1 MAPFLIALAIG
12 TLVNLAQAVPST
24 SVAIPAPPDPE
35 PIEVVELPLPPVADR
50 APGACTSKINPKG
63 TGCISRPVG
72 EFQAGDFTSD
82 GNHVIVNVEFVGAL
96 AGTTSIYDGEHAIL
110 VKADGKKFPNGDPW
124 KCLTCGVPAKNAQGL
139 YPEFDYPHVFR
150 SGTKA
155 LWGHNII
162 ECGAKLESEKCTSMN
177 TRIYPLYWPNKA
189 DGSGIGGIPRE
200 LRIHPDGVHIGFSS
214 FTAQGGQLSFIGRL
228 KFNPNPMTGDPL
240 VPRYDIV
247 NVNML
252 VDPKGTG
259 RYSSSG
265 SKLKIHTD
273 TIAVAELRG
282 FSGAGD
288 EVLYIAPSVEANNM
302 DVFATHLQTGITRR
316 LTTHPEYVD
325 PIAFS
330 ADNQWIIIMD
340 TRGSNRLMWAGGM
353 RGIPPLVDLVT
364 VGGLAA
370 ARNNRKRRFFQPI
383 LLDRYGDRGSYF
395 GQRVNPEESQEGSIG
410 DPNWNGRAD
419 PAFSLDGT
427 KIVYW
432 QDLVVSPA
440 CGGSNPLPCPIST
453 AQGRREYRLM
463 LAKLKS
469 RSPKEPVP
477 IFQVNDKIP
486 WATPYSPGDAYP
498 KPHSL
503 EAGGYTLDGK
513 VSGHAEVSL
522 AADDSGR
529 IINVVANY
537 TNYSDYKEY
546 IINGS
551 ENITN
556 KFHPDNPWIN
566 DIHWYSDLA
575 GTGAEEA
582 TKKTTKEGFHLQ
594 IEITVNDFQADGKL
608 ITTIDGV
615 SYEPPA
621 NGT

>member
-1 MAPFLIALAIG
+1 MTPFLTALAIG
-12 TLVNLAQAVPST
+12 TLVSLAQAVPST
-24 SVAIPAPPDPE
+24 STAIPAAPGPE
-35 PIEVVELPLPPVADR
+35 PIQVVELPLPPVADKT
-50 APGACTSKINPKG
+50 PGACTSEINPSG
-63 TGCISRPVG
+63 TGCINRAVG
-72 EFQAGDFTSD
+72 EFQAGDFTPD
-82 GNHVIVNVEFVGAL
+82 GNHVIVNVEFVGAP
-96 AGTTSIYDGEHAIL
+96 AGIASIYDGEHAIL
-110 VKADGKKFPNGDPW
+110 VKANGKTFPNGDPW
-124 KCLTCGVPAKNAQGL
+124 KCLTCGVPAQNAQGL

-162 ECGAKLESEKCTSMN
+162 ECDAKLESEQCTSEN
-177 TRIYPLYWPNKA
+177 TRIYPLYWPNRA
-189 DGSGIGGIPRE
+189 DGSGIGGTPRE
-200 LRIHPDGVHIGFSS
+200 LRIHPDDVHIGFSS

-228 KFNPNPMTGDPL
+228 KFNPKPTTGDPL

-247 NVNML
+247 NVNIL

-265 SKLKIHTD
+265 SKLQIHAD
-273 TIAVAELRG
+273 AIAVAELRG

-316 LTTHPEYVD
+316 LTNHPEYVD

-340 TRGSNRLMWAGGM
+340 TRGSNRLMWSGGM
-353 RGIPPLVDLVT
+353 RGIPPLADLVT
-364 VGGLAA
+364 AGALAA

-383 LLDRYGDRGSYF
+383 LLDRHGDRGSYF
-395 GQRVNPEESQEGSIG
+395 GQRVNPNESQAGSIG

-419 PAFSLDGT
+419 PAFSPDGT

-440 CGGSNPLPCPIST
+440 CGGSNPLPCPVST
-453 AQGRREYRLM
+453 AQGRREYRLI

-469 RSPKEPVP
+469 RSPKKPAPV
-477 IFQVNDKIP
+477 FKVSDQIP
-486 WATPYSPGDAYP
+486 WATPYNPGDAYP
-498 KPHSL
+498 KPHAL
-503 EAGGYTLDGK
+503 KAGDYTLDGK
-513 VSGHAEVSL
+513 VSGSAEVSL
-522 AADDSGR
+522 AVDDTGR

-546 IINGS
+546 IVNGS

-556 KFHPDNPWIN
+556 TFHPDNSWIN
-566 DIHWYSDLA
+566 DIHWYSDLV

-582 TKKTTKEGFHLQ
+582 TKKTTKNGFHLQ

-608 ITTIDGV
+608 ITTIDGI